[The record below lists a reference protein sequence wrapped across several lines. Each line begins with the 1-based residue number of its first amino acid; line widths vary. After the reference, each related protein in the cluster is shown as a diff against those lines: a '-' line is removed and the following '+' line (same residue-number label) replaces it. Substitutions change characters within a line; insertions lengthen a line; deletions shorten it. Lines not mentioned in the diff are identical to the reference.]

1 MRNLMLTV
9 LALFVLGDLA
19 LAQST
24 QPLFHIERT
33 KNANKLY
40 YEARIGA
47 DGKIDAEDPIKV
59 YWIMWAK
66 DSTGKTTEGMNFIER
81 AKVYGYN
88 INPDSTGKIYKM
100 TLKPFKERLIK
111 VYLKDGTAR
120 AEMTINSRPAYFER
134 MFIFAK
140 GDSKPDSIKLYGTDT
155 ESGEKIMELFL
166 PNKK

>member
-1 MRNLMLTV
+1 MALVILLTGIAV
-9 LALFVLGDLA
+9 SAR
-19 LAQST
+19 AQTT

-33 KNANKLY
+33 KNANILY
-40 YEARIGA
+40 YEARINAAGELEA
-47 DGKIDAEDPIKV
+47 KDPIKT

-88 INPDSTGKIYKM
+88 IKPDSTEKVYNM
-100 TLKPFKERLIK
+100 TLKPFKDRLIR
-111 VYLKDGTAR
+111 VYMKDGTAR
-120 AEMTINSRPAYFER
+120 AEMSINHRPAFFER
-134 MFIFAK
+134 MFIYGK
-140 GDSKPDSIKLYGTDT
+140 GDSKPDSIKLYGADI

>member
-1 MRNLMLTV
+1 MRKIIITA
-9 LALFVLGDLA
+9 LALSAFCGLA
-19 LAQST
+19 MAQST

-88 INPDSTGKIYKM
+88 INPDSTGKIFKM
-100 TLKPFKERLIK
+100 TLKPFKDRLIK
-111 VYLKDGTAR
+111 VYLKDNVAK
-120 AEMTINSRPAYFER
+120 AEMTINYRPAYFQK
-134 MFIFAK
+134 MFIYAK
-140 GDSKPDSIKLYGTDT
+140 GDSKPDSIRL
-155 ESGEKIMELFL
+155 SGYDVDSGKEIFEMFL

>member
-1 MRNLMLTV
+1 MRKLMIAT
-9 LALFVLGDLA
+9 LALSVLGGLA

-40 YEARIGA
+40 YEARIGP

-88 INPDSTGKIYKM
+88 INADSTGRIFKM

-111 VYLKDGTAR
+111 VYLKDNVAR
-120 AEMTINSRPAYFER
+120 AEMTINCRPAYFEK
-134 MFIFAK
+134 MFIYAK
-140 GDSKPDSIKLYGTDT
+140 GDSKPDSIRL
-155 ESGEKIMELFL
+155 SGYDVDGGKEISEMFL

>member
-1 MRNLMLTV
+1 MRNLMLTF
-9 LALFVLGDLA
+9 LALSVLGGLA

-33 KNANKLY
+33 KNANQLY

-88 INPDSTGKIYKM
+88 IKPDSTGKIFKM
-100 TLKPFKERLIK
+100 TLKPFRERLIK
-111 VYLKDGTAR
+111 VYMKDGKAR
-120 AEMTINSRPAYFER
+120 CEMTINYRPAYFEK

-140 GDSKPDSIKLYGTDT
+140 GDSKPDSIRL
-155 ESGEKIMELFL
+155 SGYDVDSGKEIVEMFL